1 MKNEK
6 VRNAM
11 AQINKQIFK
20 HEIISSSILTFLL
33 GLVIGGIATGLE
45 WLLA

>member
-11 AQINKQIFK
+11 TKINKWIFK
-20 HEIISSSILTFLL
+20 HEIISASIATVIM
-33 GLVIGGIATGLE
+33 GLAIGGITVVLD
-45 WLLA
+45 WMLV

>member
-11 AQINKQIFK
+11 GQINKQILK
-20 HEIISSSILTFLL
+20 HEIISSSIFALLL
-33 GLVIGGIATGLE
+33 GLVIGGIASVLE
-45 WLLA
+45 WLLV

>member
-11 AQINKQIFK
+11 VQINKQIFK
-20 HEIISSSILTFLL
+20 HEIISSSIFALL
-33 GLVIGGIATGLE
+33 MGLVIGGIASVLE
-45 WLLA
+45 WMLV